1 MLSIFIIKN
10 MKKLLI
16 LFYLVIQSC
25 GSYTFTTNKGYEV
38 KSILAIT
45 EVGDTI
51 SVPYRQFVKY
61 RDTEFLRYRHNN
73 NWYWNNWRYNDP
85 YFWNQY
91 YNWNNYEYWN
101 QYRVYNNRYTVPNR
115 PSVRPKVKPK
125 PRPRPR
131 IRPNE
136 PRPRIPNRPRIAPP
150 NNPPRRVNP
159 PSPPPRRVRSNA
171 RRGSNSS
178 NVIGRRN

>member
-1 MLSIFIIKN
+1 

-61 RDTEFLRYRHNN
+61 RDTEFVRYRYNN
-73 NWYWNNWRYNDP
+73 SWYWNNWRYNDP

-91 YNWNNYEYWN
+91 YNWDNYRYWN
-101 QYRVYNNRYTVPNR
+101 QYRVSNNRYIAPNR

-125 PRPRPR
+125 TRPRPR

-136 PRPRIPNRPRIAPP
+136 PRPRTPNRPRITPP

-159 PSPPPRRVRSNA
+159 PSPPPRRVRPTT